1 MFEQLDFV
9 YQPSR
14 DVAADLGYYL
24 DTLGAELIF
33 AIQRFGTRV
42 AMLRLAP
49 NSPRLLLAEHLAG
62 EQSLLIFRV
71 PDLDLAERAIL
82 ERGGRLGP
90 RFEMPFGI
98 GTQLMLDGPQRLAI
112 YQETQ
117 RDRGDSLTGRRD
129 F

>member
-1 MFEQLDFV
+1 MFEELDFI

-14 DVAADLGYYL
+14 DVAGDLSYYL
-24 DTLGAELIF
+24 NTLHAELIF
-33 AIQRFGTRV
+33 AVERFGTRV

-49 NSPRLLLAEHLAG
+49 NSPRLLLAEHLTG
-62 EQSLLIFRV
+62 EQSILIFRV
-71 PDLDLAERAIL
+71 PDLALAERGIL
-82 ERGGRLGP
+82 DSGGQLGQ

-98 GTQLMLDGPQRLAI
+98 GTQLVLDGPQRLAI
-112 YQETQ
+112 YQETH